1 MMYIFFFQGI
11 FLLFIIF
18 ISFSS
23 EFVNNFN
30 KDVKKVIFLKYK
42 EMTLSILFY
51 ERGDDNGK
59 KFKSH

>member
-1 MMYIFFFQGI
+1 MMYIFFKEYFI
-11 FLLFIIF
+11 PLFF
-18 ISFSS
+18 ISFST

-42 EMTLSILFY
+42 EITLSISFY

-59 KFKSH
+59 KFKSHK